1 MLLYKDGKFYTH
13 GIWFTIPNG
22 FLVEP
27 APDAIPQNGFV
38 AYTPDQRYIVEW
50 DVEQG
55 CHGTKE
61 ELEELFLPGG
71 TFMPLGPI
79 TPLTVNAL
87 AGHQVMCRSSADQR
101 WEMRFDAGEGVEL
114 SVCIYT
120 NMKNGNIEDARGTG
134 FIKAILAGIGA
145 A

>member
-1 MLLYKDGKFYTH
+1 MLLYKGGKFHTH
-13 GIWFTIPNG
+13 GVAFTIPDG

-61 ELEELFLPGG
+61 ELEELFSPRRHIHTAGAHYAPVGQRSGWAPGHV
-71 TFMPLGPI
+71 PLQHRP
-79 TPLTVNAL
+79 AL
-87 AGHQVMCRSSADQR
+87 G
-101 WEMRFDAGEGVEL
+101 DA
-114 SVCIYT
+114 
-120 NMKNGNIEDARGTG
+120 
-134 FIKAILAGIGA
+134 F
-145 A
+145 